1 MSEPHLDYTAHY
13 MFEYADSHL
22 RPEGQKYGQGVMK
35 IKLDHPPTTPED
47 HKEISK
53 TIFATGKYDK
63 VAVVRVLKAI
73 DRVDGEDD
81 GDEVIEG
88 VVLD

>member
-1 MSEPHLDYTAHY
+1 
-13 MFEYADSHL
+13 MFEYVDSHL
-22 RPEGQKYGQGVMK
+22 LPEGQKYGQGVMK

-63 VAVVRVLKAI
+63 VAVVRVLKTI
-73 DRVDGEDD
+73 EKGDGAD
-81 GDEVIEG
+81 GDDEVIEG
-88 VVLD
+88 VVVD